1 MNAPREQVTEFLTAM
16 GVTGVEEDR
25 LLDIALTNAQNAI
38 QNAIN
43 QPEIPDGLSTA
54 LVYRTAGEYLLMKQ
68 GAGQLEQI
76 GLVVDVAVKQIQEG
90 DTNTVFAL
98 GEGDQTPEQR
108 LNHLID
114 WLRTTGEDQFTRFR
128 KLVW

>member
-1 MNAPREQVTEFLTAM
+1 
-16 GVTGVEEDR
+16 
-25 LLDIALTNAQNAI
+25 
-38 QNAIN
+38 
-43 QPEIPDGLSTA
+43 
-54 LVYRTAGEYLLMKQ
+54 MKQ

-114 WLRTTGEDQFTRFR
+114 WLRTAGADQFARFR

>member
-1 MNAPREQVTEFLTAM
+1 MNAPREQVTALLTAM
-16 GVTGVEEDR
+16 GVTGAEEDR

-43 QPEIPDGLSTA
+43 QPEIPDGLSMV

-76 GLVVDVAVKQIQEG
+76 GLVVDAAVKQIQEG

-108 LNHLID
+108 LNQLID
-114 WLRTTGEDQFTRFR
+114 WLRTAGADQFARFR